1 MSNHLKRRSFLKL
14 TAAGAVLGVQP
25 GILRSAYAQGGE
37 PIMLGALSPLSG
49 SGAQYGPPMQQ
60 AIAAVVEEVNAAG
73 GVLGRQI
80 KLIREDCQTNPE
92 AAVRAAR
99 KLIDVDKVVAII
111 GVWSSPVTQAVAPLC
126 WESRTVIACASGA
139 DNLTHL
145 PHQGYL
151 FRTQPTTTLQGR
163 KFGEFAL
170 EQGSR
175 KIVYLSPQT
184 PFVQSMSENMAKAV
198 AAAGGSVSTVV
209 YEDKKASYRT
219 EVDKALAGKPD
230 MLMLGGYVADTSV
243 LVKDIYRAG
252 YEGKMM
258 SYAYTINK
266 QLIDSVPKDTVEGI
280 FTIAPSPAAGGTAYA
295 RLKKIVNSENP
306 DPYTAQA
313 YDHADLVIMAMAQA
327 KNASGAA
334 IKDAIRK
341 LANDSGQSI
350 DNAAA
355 GVKILAGG
363 GSVNYEGASGP
374 CRFTDIGDVAE
385 ANFRYEQIKGGK
397 AVLLKIA

>member
-1 MSNHLKRRSFLKL
+1 MPNPPYRRRFLKL
-14 TAAGAVLGVQP
+14 AAAGAALGAQP
-25 GILRSAYAQGGE
+25 YILRGAYAQSGDL
-37 PIMLGALSPLSG
+37 IMLGALSPLSG

-60 AIAAVVEEVNAAG
+60 AIAAVVDEVNAAG

-80 KLIREDCQTNPE
+80 KLVREDCQTNPE

-111 GVWSSPVTQAVAPLC
+111 GIWSSPVTQAVAPLC
-126 WESRTVIACASGA
+126 WESKTVIACASGA

-163 KFGEFAL
+163 KFGEFAV
-170 EQGSR
+170 EQGAR
-175 KIVYLSPQT
+175 KVVYLSPQT
-184 PFVQSMSENMAKAV
+184 PFVQSMTDNMAKAM
-198 AAAGGSVSTVV
+198 AAAGGSVTALV

-230 MLMLGGYVADTSV
+230 MLVLGGYVADTSV
-243 LVKDIYRAG
+243 LVKDLYRAG
-252 YEGKMM
+252 YQGKML
-258 SYAYTINK
+258 SYAYTVNK
-266 QLIDSVPKDTVEGI
+266 QLIDSVPKETVEGI
-280 FTIAPSPAAGGTAYA
+280 FTIAPSPAADGTAYA
-295 RLKKIVNSENP
+295 RLKKIVNSDSP

-327 KNASGAA
+327 RNASGEA

-341 LANDSGQSI
+341 LAADGGQRV

-355 GVKILAGG
+355 GVKIFAGG
-363 GSVNYEGASGP
+363 GSVDYVGASGP
-374 CRFTDIGDVAE
+374 CRFTEIGDVAE
-385 ANFRYEQIKGGK
+385 ASFRYEQVKGGK
-397 AVLLKIA
+397 PVLLKIA

>member
-1 MSNHLKRRSFLKL
+1 MPNPTHRRRFLKL
-14 TAAGAVLGVQP
+14 TAAGAAVAAQP
-25 GILRSAYAQGGE
+25 LILRGAFAQSGE
-37 PIMLGALSPLSG
+37 PIVIGALSPLSG

-60 AIAAVVEEVNAAG
+60 AIAAVVQEVNAGG

-80 KLIREDCQTNPE
+80 KLVREDDQTNPE

-111 GVWSSPVTQAVAPLC
+111 GIWSSPVTQAVAPLC
-126 WESRTVIACASGA
+126 WESKTVIACASGA
-139 DNLTHL
+139 DNLTKL

-170 EQGSR
+170 EQGAR
-175 KIVYLSPQT
+175 KVVYLSPQT
-184 PFVQSMSENMAKAV
+184 PFVQSMTENMAKAM
-198 AAAGGSVSTVV
+198 AAAGGSVTTVV

-219 EVDKALAGKPD
+219 EIDKALAGKPD
-230 MLMLGGYVADTSV
+230 MLVLGGYVADTSV

-252 YEGKMM
+252 YQGKML

-266 QLIDSVPKDTVEGI
+266 QLIDSVPKETVEGI
-280 FTIAPSPAAGGTAYA
+280 FTIAPSPAADSTAYA
-295 RLKKIVNSENP
+295 TLKKIINSDSP
-306 DPYTAQA
+306 DPYTSQA
-313 YDHADLVIMAMAQA
+313 YDHANLVIMGIAQA
-327 KNASGAA
+327 KEATGAS

-341 LANDSGQSI
+341 LAAQDGKPV

-355 GVKILAGG
+355 GVKIIAAG
-363 GSVNYEGASGP
+363 GSVNYSGASGP

-385 ANFRYEQIKGGK
+385 ASFRYEQVKGGK
-397 AVLLKIA
+397 PVLLKIA